1 MNPLDHKPFKN
12 SFAGKGVKTKQHFK
26 PNSNL
31 SGYGKG
37 TDVAVKGNKLAMPVT
52 RTGSSTGKL
61 VKRTYTDAAPGLQG
75 GLRETVGILEEIN
88 EFCSA
93 SLQEMGFRGTAKDN
107 FEAPERG
114 MPSVSAGQRTV
125 RKDEP
130 EDFPK
135 VRVGTAIPK
144 AGGSPKR
151 YSLVD
156 PYWAKQYSDQ
166 SRRKLGIDDEGFSM
180 GEAASPSKSGGF
192 NDLIVKI
199 RHARKTGDKAKEAMA
214 KDELERLAVR
224 HNKMKD
230 PEVLDALS

>member
-1 MNPLDHKPFKN
+1 MNPLGHKPFKN
-12 SFAGKGVKTKQHFK
+12 SFAGKDVKTKQHFK

-31 SGYGKG
+31 SGYSKG
-37 TDVAVKGNKLAMPVT
+37 TDVTVKGNKLAMPVT

-61 VKRTYTDAAPGLQG
+61 VKRTYTDASPGLQG

-114 MPSVSAGQRTV
+114 
-125 RKDEP
+125 
-130 EDFPK
+130 
-135 VRVGTAIPK
+135 VGL
-144 AGGSPKR
+144 SPFH
-151 YSLVD
+151 D
-156 PYWAKQYSDQ
+156 
-166 SRRKLGIDDEGFSM
+166 
-180 GEAASPSKSGGF
+180 GF
-192 NDLIVKI
+192 NDLIVRI

-214 KDELERLAVR
+214 KDELERLAIR